1 MGKNNLIL
9 NLVLL
14 GTFKNFSNTLGNAW
28 SNILRKDSR
37 LRRALCHMTGWSL
50 VWDITFAF

>member
-1 MGKNNLIL
+1 MGNNNLIL

-37 LRRALCHMTGWSL
+37 LGALRHMTGWSL